1 MLVKAANS
9 AFFQGQLNKAYTTL
23 HDAWMLFNKL
33 DNRKAIG
40 IANNNLGNVMLTMY
54 RTMKKTS
61 APTLCGMSL
70 QRIIMGGCTHFR
82 IAIDTGEDAL
92 KYINDSEGWSEN
104 YLIFMQQLSNR
115 YFNRAMFLLT
125 VRDDH
130 PRPHEAESQGLMD
143 LCTCKDMDREVVDNG
158 DREGFKGEK
167 DVYFELLLGRIKGLL
182 LLMRMGY
189 DDEWGIDELLDGARV
204 ALVSALSS
212 PEHTLFRDLEP
223 AGQMQRLDSAMVEYY
238 LLLANKEGDAE
249 SRLEI
254 VTKAA
259 SFGVRMLY
267 KDDYVIGDAAALL
280 ALKAHID
287 KTMACSSDD
296 LGDED
301 PSDVRTTLFQYR
313 QMISESIALSY
324 GGKDLIS
331 REAFIAA
338 NIGDFS
344 MEAF

>member
-9 AFFQGQLNKAYTTL
+9 AFFQGHLNKAYLTL

-61 APTLCGMSL
+61 APTLCGMSRK
-70 QRIIMGGCTHFR
+70 RIIMGGCTHFR

-143 LCTCKDMDREVVDNG
+143 LMTCKDMDREVVDNG

-182 LLMRMGY
+182 LLMKMGY
-189 DDEWGIDELLDGARV
+189 EDDWGIDELFDGARV

-238 LLLANKEGDAE
+238 LLLASKEEDEE
-249 SRLEI
+249 SRLDR

-259 SFGVRMLY
+259 SLGVRMLFE
-267 KDDYVIGDAAALL
+267 DDYVIGEAVLL
-280 ALKAHID
+280 ALKALID
-287 KTMACSSDD
+287 KTMACSSND

-338 NIGDFS
+338 NMGDFS